1 MFKIITEL
9 NSIPVFDIHNKE
21 ITLKENY
28 IDEYSEQITN
38 YYFNCFP
45 DYTKSENE
53 IEEIE
58 NSEMIVEE
66 FKIEENISKKFTKE
80 SNNKSEII
88 SQKKENKY
96 KEKSFSDLKSVI
108 CESEKLN
115 LNFILTDNNEKSFN
129 NCDEK
134 IVKFKQKKSLDN
146 KEKIEKKISI
156 KKINDIKE
164 SKENKI
170 FTIAKIKK
178 IFKVVNPNEFYIFNC
193 GNKDKSIRKFI
204 NDTLKRKKFIIIEN
218 MENSIKI
225 FIKQNRK
232 YDADN
237 IRKKIKARFLKYL
250 KNAINERLIRAG
262 SEFVFT
268 FLPQNFICNIN
279 KKINRG
285 VLNSTLNEVFTKDF
299 SEISIKESSSLENY
313 NHNQKVLDYLK
324 NNQIISEMSNFN
336 IFKDMKY
343 CEIYYEYLSSNE
355 FEKEINRIK
364 KKENF
369 EYIKLYIQLA
379 SNLMKFFLSE

>member
-115 LNFILTDNNEKSFN
+115 LNFILTDNNEKSFKN
-129 NCDEK
+129 YDEK

-178 IFKVVNPNEFYIFNC
+178 IFKVVNPNEFYIFIC

-204 NDTLKRKKFIIIEN
+204 NDTLKSKKFIIIEN
-218 MENSIKI
+218 MEN
-225 FIKQNRK
+225 
-232 YDADN
+232 
-237 IRKKIKARFLKYL
+237 
-250 KNAINERLIRAG
+250 
-262 SEFVFT
+262 
-268 FLPQNFICNIN
+268 
-279 KKINRG
+279 
-285 VLNSTLNEVFTKDF
+285 
-299 SEISIKESSSLENY
+299 
-313 NHNQKVLDYLK
+313 
-324 NNQIISEMSNFN
+324 
-336 IFKDMKY
+336 
-343 CEIYYEYLSSNE
+343 
-355 FEKEINRIK
+355 
-364 KKENF
+364 
-369 EYIKLYIQLA
+369 
-379 SNLMKFFLSE
+379 